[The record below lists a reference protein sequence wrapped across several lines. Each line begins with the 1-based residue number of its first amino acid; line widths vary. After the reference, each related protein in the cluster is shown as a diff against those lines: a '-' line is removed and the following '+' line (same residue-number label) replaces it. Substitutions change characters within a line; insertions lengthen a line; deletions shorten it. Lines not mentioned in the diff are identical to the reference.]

1 MSVQTAFG
9 RSVAAVI
16 ESEFL
21 AASGV
26 KLNDIEEPAN
36 ASYFKVTFE
45 IGNRRVLFK
54 IAPEKTETEPA
65 IRDTVQRH
73 IAFARR
79 KRKPLSR

>member
-9 RSVAAVI
+9 RSVAAVV

-26 KLNDIEEPAN
+26 QLKDIEEPTN
-36 ASYFKVTFE
+36 ASYIKVVFG

-54 IAPEKTETEPA
+54 IAPEKTQTEPA
-65 IRDTVQRH
+65 IRDAVQRH

-79 KRKPLSR
+79 KRKALTR